1 MINKLINKIW
11 KVDGMD
17 YSDTPTNSKGIFN
30 LYFGDQLIG
39 ILTYDNSIWT
49 FRYSDEY
56 IANQNLK
63 PIIDFPDPEKT
74 YHSEQLWPFFAT
86 RIPTL
91 NQPFQLKKVRKAKI
105 KANDSVGLLRL
116 FGNETIT
123 NPFKL
128 YPA

>member
-17 YSDTPTNSKGIFN
+17 YSDTPSNSKGAFK

-39 ILTYDNSIWT
+39 TLTYENNIWT
-49 FRYSDEY
+49 FSYSDEY
-56 IANQNLK
+56 RKNQNLK

-74 YHSEQLWPFFAT
+74 YVSEQLWPFFAS

-91 NQPFQLKKVRKAKI
+91 NQPFQHKKVRKARI
-105 KANDSVGLLRL
+105 KSDDSVGLLRL
-116 FGNETIT
+116 FGYETIT

-128 YPA
+128 NPA

>member
-17 YSDTPTNSKGIFN
+17 YSDTPSNSKGTFN

-39 ILTYDNSIWT
+39 ILAYDNSIWT
-49 FRYSDEY
+49 FRYSNEY
-56 IANQNLK
+56 KENQTLN
-63 PIIDFPDPEKT
+63 PIIDFPNPEKT
-74 YHSEQLWPFFAT
+74 YESEHLWPFFAS

-91 NQPFQLKKVRKAKI
+91 NQPFHLKKVRKAKI

-128 YPA
+128 QPA